1 MNKLVHVDMMHQ
13 LKENSVSRSD
23 EINSRRES
31 KIIRGVCMIL
41 AEYTQLSTD
50 PTCSAI
56 QPEIF
61 LRRCSVGTKSHQPD
75 GIRLAGEVVRMIW
88 QNYLAEAAAIYDKK
102 NATQTQSYGPEA
114 RGGASKAEVV
124 IDQGEIDHPEVI
136 VADVLVA
143 MSQEA
148 CDKYAG
154 NMKKGG
160 LLIVDQE
167 RVGRVPSNRAI
178 KVPITRLAEES
189 SARASRPTWL
199 PGSAGGIDRGRVAR
213 RSTRRWPRARRHE
226 RNESGRVECWI
237 CGR

>member
-1 MNKLVHVDMMHQ
+1 M
-13 LKENSVSRSD
+13 
-23 EINSRRES
+23 
-31 KIIRGVCMIL
+31 
-41 AEYTQLSTD
+41 
-50 PTCSAI
+50 
-56 QPEIF
+56 
-61 LRRCSVGTKSHQPD
+61 GTKSHSNRME
-75 GIRLAGEVVRMIW
+75 IRLAGEGGQGMILAGII
-88 QNYLAEAAAIYDKK
+88 LAEAAAIYDKK

-167 RVGRVPSNRAI
+167 RVGRVPSSRAI

-189 SARASRPTWL
+189 SGKSITANVVALGVLVGLTGVVSREAVNQAVAARAPKGTEEMNRAAL
-199 PGSAGGIDRGRVAR
+199 NAGFAAADLV
-213 RSTRRWPRARRHE
+213 SKKH
-226 RNESGRVECWI
+226 SHKQ
-237 CGR
+237 